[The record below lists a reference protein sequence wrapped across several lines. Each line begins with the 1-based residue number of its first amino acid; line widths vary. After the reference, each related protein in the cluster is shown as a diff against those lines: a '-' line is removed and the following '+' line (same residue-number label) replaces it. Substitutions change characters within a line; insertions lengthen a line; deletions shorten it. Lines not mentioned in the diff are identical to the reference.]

1 MVQSLAVRASSA
13 AVGLTV
19 AALAVAPSAQ
29 ADNRRFN
36 SSVVDNVYAVQRQAG
51 CDNEL
56 KVEPKLLLAAEWHAK
71 DLMNNRSLGGD
82 IGSDGSTPQQ
92 RAANAGFAGTVAET
106 VAIHPA
112 LAISGVELLNLW
124 YHNPAYKAI
133 MADCAHTRIGVWSEN
148 SWDRTVVV
156 AVYGSPA

>member
-1 MVQSLAVRASSA
+1 M
-13 AVGLTV
+13 
-19 AALAVAPSAQ
+19 
-29 ADNRRFN
+29 
-36 SSVVDNVYAVQRQAG
+36 VDNVYAVQRQAD

-56 KVEPKLLLAAEWHAK
+56 KVEPEAAAGRGMARE
-71 DLMNNRSLGGD
+71 
-82 IGSDGSTPQQ
+82 GSDGQPQPG
-92 RAANAGFAGTVAET
+92 RRYRVRRVHAGRSGPANAGFAGTVAET

-112 LAISGVELLNLW
+112 LAISGIELINLW

>member
-1 MVQSLAVRASSA
+1 MAVLAA
-13 AVGLTV
+13 GT
-19 AALAVAPSAQ
+19 APSAQ

-36 SSVVDNVYAVQRQAG
+36 SSVVDNVYAVQRQAE

-92 RAANAGFAGTVAET
+92 RAANAGFVGTVAET

-112 LAISGVELLNLW
+112 LAISGIELINLW
-124 YHNPAYKAI
+124 YYNPAYKAI
-133 MADCAHTRIGVWSEN
+133 MADCSHTRIGVWSEN

>member
-1 MVQSLAVRASSA
+1 MQSLAVRVSSA

-19 AALAVAPSAQ
+19 AALAVAPPAQ

-36 SSVVDNVYAVQRQAG
+36 SSVVDNVYAVQRQAD

-82 IGSDGSTPQQ
+82 LGTDGSTPQQ
-92 RAANAGFAGTVAET
+92 RAEAAGFAGTVAET